1 MRNRYIRHSICL
13 QGVYSIER
21 EIVFISL
28 EMALTTKDLKHQKLS
43 TTKACPK
50 TSIYASYILIKLLNS
65 RLSLF
70 LDIFYQ
76 PNTKTHLPNKAFHFV
91 FFTQLFHYRFILNKG
106 CFDDLILR
114 NAITYSNFWFEE
126 VISILG
132 KEQQD
137 TEHIKAQG
145 KRLERFR
152 NVG

>member
-13 QGVYSIER
+13 QGVYSIVR
-21 EIVFISL
+21 EIGFISL
-28 EMALTTKDLKHQKLS
+28 EMPLTIKYFKPQKLS

-50 TSIYASYILIKLLNS
+50 ISVYAIYILIKLLNS

-76 PNTKTHLPNKAFHFV
+76 PNTKTHLPNKAFHF
-91 FFTQLFHYRFILNKG
+91 FFTQLFHYSFILNKG
-106 CFDDLILR
+106 CSDDLILR
-114 NAITYSNFWFEE
+114 NAITYSNFWFDEK
-126 VISILG
+126 ISILG